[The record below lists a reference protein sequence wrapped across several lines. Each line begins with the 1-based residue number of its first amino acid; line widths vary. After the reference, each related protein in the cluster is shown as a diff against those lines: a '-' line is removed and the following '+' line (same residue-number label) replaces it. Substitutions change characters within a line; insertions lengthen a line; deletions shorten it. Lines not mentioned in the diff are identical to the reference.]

1 MKIGFQGTRGAYSE
15 EAIYKIFGKEV
26 TPVGYLLSEEVAE
39 ALSRGE
45 VDKAVLP
52 VENSIAGNVAVNM
65 DLLFQHDFYAYQE
78 CYLPIR
84 HCLLALPGADIKNIK
99 RVHSHPIALS
109 QCRPFLREH
118 NMIPTAD
125 RDTAGSCQMIVESQ
139 DPTQGAIASK
149 LCAEYYGL
157 QILRENIQ
165 SQQNN
170 ITRFLALSRE
180 KIKIEDANKTSLAF
194 STEHRAGALLEIL
207 GLFKNHSLN
216 LTRLESR
223 PIPNN
228 PFQYIF
234 FVDVQADLNSK
245 EMQMCLQ
252 DILSGGHLVK
262 ILGSYHSGKASLDT

>member
-15 EAIYKIFGKEV
+15 EAIYKIFGTDV

-39 ALSRGE
+39 ALSRGD
-45 VDKAVLP
+45 VDRAVLP

-65 DLLFQHDFYAYQE
+65 DLLFQHDFFAYFE

-84 HCLLALPGADIKNIK
+84 HCLLGLPGSKLENIK

-118 NMIPTAD
+118 NMTPTAD
-125 RDTAGSCQMIVESQ
+125 RDTAGSCLIIKESNDSSQ
-139 DPTQGAIASK
+139 AAIASK
-149 LCAEYYGL
+149 LCADYYGL
-157 QILRENIQ
+157 TVLRENIQ

-180 KIKIEDANKTSLAF
+180 KIKAENANKTSLAF

-207 GLFKNHSLN
+207 GYFKNHQLN

-234 FVDVQADLNSK
+234 FVDIDASLDSK
-245 EMQMCLQ
+245 TMQLCLQ
-252 DILSGGHLVK
+252 EILGAGHLVK
-262 ILGSYHSGKASLDT
+262 ILGSYFTDHNSV

>member
-1 MKIGFQGTRGAYSE
+1 MKVGFQGTRGAYSE
-15 EAIYKIFGKEV
+15 EAIYKIYGKDV
-26 TPVGYLLSEEVAE
+26 TPVGFLLSEEVAE
-39 ALSRGE
+39 ALSSGE
-45 VDKAVLP
+45 VDQTVLP

-65 DLLFQHDFYAYQE
+65 DLLFQHDFFAYRE

-84 HCLLALPGADIKNIK
+84 HCLLALPGSDIKNIK

-118 NMIPTAD
+118 NLIPTAD
-125 RDTAGSCQMIVESQ
+125 RDTAGSCQMIVENQ
-139 DPTQGAIASK
+139 DRTQAAIASK

-157 QILRENIQ
+157 QILKENIQ

-170 ITRFLALSRE
+170 ITRFLALARE
-180 KIKIEDANKTSLAF
+180 KINVDNSNKISLAF

-207 GLFKNHSLN
+207 GHFKNHQLN

-234 FVDVQADLNSK
+234 FVDVQANLHSK
-245 EMQMCLQ
+245 DMLLCLQ

-262 ILGSYHSGKASLDT
+262 ILGSYYSEKASLET